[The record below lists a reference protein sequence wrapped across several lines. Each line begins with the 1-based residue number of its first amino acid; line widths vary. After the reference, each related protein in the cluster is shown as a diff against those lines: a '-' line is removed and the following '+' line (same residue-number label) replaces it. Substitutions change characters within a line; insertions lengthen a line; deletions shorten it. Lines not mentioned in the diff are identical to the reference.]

1 MRSSIFF
8 KSVLIFMATL
18 CMAGAHAQAKFPSKP
33 ITIIVPFAPGGNLDV
48 ITRLIGPAMSRHLG
62 QPIVIENKAG
72 AGGLVGLQHVARAAA
87 DGYTLAITANGSYA
101 ITPKLQ
107 KKPPIT
113 SADFFPVGSV
123 AITPMVIEVNA
134 NSPIKDFKDFIS
146 YAKANPGKLSIGHA
160 GNGTTNHAAILQLE
174 QAANVKFNIIPYKG
188 SGLAITDL
196 LAGQIDAVIDQLPSS
211 FPHIQSGKFRPL
223 ALTTSER
230 SSDLPN
236 VPTISELGMKGFN
249 SSTTAGLVMPAQTPE
264 NIVLI
269 LNKALNTALDDPEV
283 KKRLKALGS
292 DVKPSTPSEFKAFLD
307 QEEALTDSLIKSG
320 LLQQSQ

>member
-1 MRSSIFF
+1 MLETVQQTMQS
-8 KSVLIFMATL
+8 
-18 CMAGAHAQAKFPSKP
+18 
-33 ITIIVPFAPGGNLDV
+33 
-48 ITRLIGPAMSRHLG
+48 
-62 QPIVIENKAG
+62 
-72 AGGLVGLQHVARAAA
+72 
-87 DGYTLAITANGSYA
+87 
-101 ITPKLQ
+101 
-107 KKPPIT
+107 
-113 SADFFPVGSV
+113 
-123 AITPMVIEVNA
+123 
-134 NSPIKDFKDFIS
+134 
-146 YAKANPGKLSIGHA
+146 
-160 GNGTTNHAAILQLE
+160 ILQLE
-174 QAANVKFNIIPYKG
+174 QSSKCKFNIIPYKG

-249 SSTTAGLVMPAQTPE
+249 SSTTAGLVMPAQPR

>member
-1 MRSSIFF
+1 MICSVFIKSIF
-8 KSVLIFMATL
+8 IFLAMIGMT
-18 CMAGAHAQAKFPSKP
+18 GASAQVKYPSKP

-48 ITRLIGPAMSRHLG
+48 ISRLIGPVMSRHLG
-62 QPIVIENKAG
+62 QSIVIENKAG
-72 AGGLVGLQHVARAAA
+72 AGGLVGLQHVARAAP
-87 DGYTLAITANGSYA
+87 DGYTIAITANGSFA

-134 NSPIKDFKDFIS
+134 NSKIKDFKEFLV

-160 GNGTTNHAAILQLE
+160 GNGTTNHAAILKLE

-211 FPHIQSGKFRPL
+211 FPHINSGKFRPL
-223 ALTTSER
+223 ALTTNKR

-236 VPTISELGMKGFN
+236 VPTISELGIKGFN
-249 SSTTAGLVMPAQTPE
+249 ASTTAGLVMPTQTPE

-269 LNKALNTALDDPEV
+269 FNKALNAALNDPEV

-292 DVKPSTPSEFKAFLD
+292 DVKPSTPKEFKDFLN
-307 QEEALTDSLIKSG
+307 QEETKTDALIKSG